1 MFQCCGWLA
10 SVLPFSA
17 STNTFL
23 AKLITSF
30 SAPNKQFNI
39 HMITSR
45 FSGIT
50 ESDLT
55 GVVTT
60 LQDVQH
66 KLLTIFNEDTIL
78 VGHSLESDLVA
89 LKLIHGRVVN
99 TSIVFP
105 HRRGVPYKRA
115 LRNLVLDH

>member
-1 MFQCCGWLA
+1 
-10 SVLPFSA
+10 
-17 STNTFL
+17 
-23 AKLITSF
+23 
-30 SAPNKQFNI
+30 
-39 HMITSR
+39 MITSR

-60 LQDVQH
+60 LQDVQD

-89 LKLIHGRVVN
+89 LKLIHGRVVD

-105 HRRGVPYKRA
+105 HGRGLPYKRA
-115 LRNLVLDH
+115 LRNLVLDHLHRVIQQGGKDTSQCHI